1 MSEPTPTPASA
12 TGTDL
17 AAAPLAAGSTPPASA
32 PAAPAAAPPATAAP
46 AVDPAAE
53 QRATEAE
60 QAAQRAQ
67 TERDEL
73 LAGLRRVLD
82 PSGAAGEQDPA
93 KLAEQAAGERDTAL
107 AEARRLRVELAAHQA
122 AHKGGA
128 DPARLLDSRA
138 VERQLA
144 ELDPTDPKFGER
156 LDAVI
161 AAAVEANPLL
171 RAEGTALAGP
181 PKGGADF
188 TPGAAPTVTPEQF
201 ARLNYAQRV
210 ELHQSDPDLYR
221 QLSAATV

>member
-1 MSEPTPTPASA
+1 MSEPTPTPAP
-12 TGTDL
+12 
-17 AAAPLAAGSTPPASA
+17 APSSEAPPTPASTPPAPSA
-32 PAAPAAAPPATAAP
+32 PAVPPAPAPAP

-67 TERDEL
+67 AERDDL
-73 LAGLRRVLD
+73 LAALRSVLD
-82 PSGAAGEQDPA
+82 PNGAAGEQDPA
-93 KLAEQAAGERDTAL
+93 KLAEQAATERDAAL
-107 AEARRLRVELAAHQA
+107 AEARQLRVELAAHQA
-122 AHKGGA
+122 AHKAGA

-138 VERQLA
+138 VEKQLA
-144 ELDPTDPKFGER
+144 ALDPTDPKFAER

-171 RAEGTALAGP
+171 RAEATAPAP

-188 TPGAAPTVTPEQF
+188 TPGAPQTVTPEQF
-201 ARLNYAQRV
+201 ARMTYTQRV

-221 QLSAATV
+221 QLSAASE

>member
-1 MSEPTPTPASA
+1 MSEPTTTPASA
-12 TGTDL
+12 TGTE
-17 AAAPLAAGSTPPASA
+17 AAAPPAAGITPPASA
-32 PAAPAAAPPATAAP
+32 PAAPPAPAAP

-122 AHKGGA
+122 ARKSGA

-138 VERQLA
+138 VERQLS
-144 ELDPTDPKFGER
+144 ELDPSDPKFGER

-201 ARLNYAQRV
+201 ARLTYAQRV